1 MIKLY
6 TIKQGTAVNHPK
18 ELEHSDDTITRG
30 IRRIILR
37 SKEDRVCKIPCY
49 LIGDGGR
56 AGHLAQAF
64 KEEVYAGGE
73 NGNKE
78 VRYNPREAINLSPKA
93 VRILKDKF
101 GD

>member
-1 MIKLY
+1 VIKLY
-6 TIKQGTAVNHPK
+6 TIKQETTVNHPE
-18 ELEHSDDTITRG
+18 ELKHSDNILTEG
-30 IRRIILR
+30 IRRIILK
-37 SKEDRVCKIPCY
+37 SKEKKACKRPCY

-56 AGHLAQAF
+56 AGHVAHALR
-64 KEEVYAGGE
+64 EEVYAGGE

-93 VRILKDKF
+93 VRIIKDKF